1 MKNIL
6 LLIISISILSGQLK
20 AQDAN
25 TEFIQADEKKDWG
38 FSLTPYALLAAMST
52 DVGGEKI
59 RQNFNDLSSITN
71 FGFQLIGAVRY
82 KKLSMTFDGTWATL
96 GVNEPTGPIQLD
108 VEIIQN
114 IFDLKGG
121 YLVYDKFEFS
131 EGHPLRG
138 WSLEMTTGGK
148 YWKNDLSVNYDVVIN
163 DVSVLDGQVN
173 EKQEWWDLMVGT
185 KAKFVLNQSVYLGI
199 WLNVGGFGIGNSSK
213 WSQDFTYLNSFKVS
227 NLLTVN
233 AGFRNFKYR
242 RVDGEPGNE
251 LETKVA
257 VTGPLLGLSFVF

>member
-1 MKNIL
+1 MKRLCIL
-6 LLIISISILSGQLK
+6 LLALSMISAKIF

-25 TEFIQADEKKDWG
+25 TEFIKVDEKKDWG

-59 RQNFNDLSSITN
+59 RQNFNDLSSVTN

-82 KKLSMTFDGTWATL
+82 KRISITFDGTWATL
-96 GVNEPTGPIQLD
+96 GVSEPTGPVQLD
-108 VEIIQN
+108 VEVIQN
-114 IFDLKGG
+114 IFDLKAG
-121 YLVYDKFEFS
+121 YLVYDRFEFK

-138 WSLEMTTGGK
+138 WALEMTTGGK
-148 YWKNDLSVNYDVVIN
+148 YWNNDLGVNYAVVIN
-163 DVSVLDGQVN
+163 DVPVLDGQVN

-185 KAKFVLNQSVYLGI
+185 KAKFILNQSVYLGI

-213 WSQDFTYLNSFKVS
+213 WSQDFTYVNSFKVS
-227 NLLTVN
+227 RLLTVN

-242 RVDGEPGNE
+242 RVDGDPGNE
-251 LETKVA
+251 LETIVA
-257 VTGPLLGLSFVF
+257 VTGPLLGISIVL

>member
-148 YWKNDLSVNYDVVIN
+148 YWKNDLSV
-163 DVSVLDGQVN
+163 
-173 EKQEWWDLMVGT
+173 
-185 KAKFVLNQSVYLGI
+185 
-199 WLNVGGFGIGNSSK
+199 GGFGIGNSSK
-213 WSQDFTYLNSFKVS
+213 WSQDFTYLNSLQVS